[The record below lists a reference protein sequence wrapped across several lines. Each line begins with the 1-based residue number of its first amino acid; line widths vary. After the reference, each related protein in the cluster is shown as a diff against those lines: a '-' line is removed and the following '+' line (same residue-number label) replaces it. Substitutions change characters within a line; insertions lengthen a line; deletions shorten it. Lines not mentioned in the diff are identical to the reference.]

1 MAVYKSIG
9 NHMFSSRSQAGKQN
23 TPAPRNFR
31 LPKQSVVPNYTDI
44 QFLAQEANKQQG
56 RQVELPFSV
65 TEGSQEFV
73 VTVKVDPGIS
83 LDPIWTLTA
92 VTSQGHQQIFAHP
105 EPDLS
110 MVTNLVMSGCGCDL
124 FADNLATE
132 QMMGRDTL
140 SNLNPIGTQ
149 SQEIPAV
156 ASGNQSH
163 SQENEV
169 VFDAPKPGVKATLE
183 GDLTKMQ
190 APNLLQSL
198 AMAKM
203 TGRLDVKDKQES
215 ARVYFID
222 GAAVH
227 AEMKE
232 AVGDTVLIEL
242 VTWTAGEFRF
252 WPDEKSAHNTVKR
265 RLDAML
271 MEGVTLLD
279 QSQYLDSAGL
289 KLESCLVKRN
299 AIISEQEFTARLQK
313 GAPIALQP
321 QIDFYELI
329 DNHSQFFDI
338 LAKRP
343 MRKPE
348 YVPILFNL
356 VSCGLVQVTDQQA
369 RSAGRGLGIDEGT
382 LQSVNKSLIRQETD
396 ILTYPAFLYFLQQ
409 EYLRYEYFNFPFSLV
424 VFSLGHRKGGA
435 TGPVEALQTL
445 AVKRAMQRISLV
457 KRPIDML
464 GHYETFDFGLILPN
478 SNAKAAGALAHR
490 IVDVLREAPLTADMD
505 PKGMVFAFGVAGVP
519 EDSQEL
525 DKLLSS
531 AKGARDMSKTTQRI
545 VLARDVTNG

>member
-1 MAVYKSIG
+1 MAVNKSIG
-9 NHMFSSRSQAGKQN
+9 NQMFSSRSQAGKQN

-73 VTVKVDPGIS
+73 VTVKVDQAVS
-83 LDPIWTLTA
+83 MDPIWTLTA
-92 VTSQGHQQIFAHP
+92 VTKQGHQQIFQHP

-149 SQEIPAV
+149 SVEMPAV
-156 ASGNQSH
+156 VSHQNH
-163 SQENEV
+163 SQENSV
-169 VFDAPKPGVKATLE
+169 VFDAPKPGIKATLE

-203 TGRLDVKDKQES
+203 SGRLDVKDKQES
-215 ARVYFID
+215 CRVYFVD

-232 AVGDTVLIEL
+232 AVGDTALIEL

-252 WPDEKSAHNTVKR
+252 WPDEKSEHKTVKR

-271 MEGVTLLD
+271 MEGVSLLD

-356 VSCGLVQVTDQQA
+356 ISCGLVQVTDQQA

-382 LQSVNKSLIRQETD
+382 LQSVNKALIRQETD

-435 TGPVEALQTL
+435 TGPVEALQML

-525 DKLLSS
+525 DKLLSA
-531 AKGARDMSKTTQRI
+531 AKGARDMSKSTQRI
-545 VLARDVTNG
+545 VLARDVANG

>member
-1 MAVYKSIG
+1 
-9 NHMFSSRSQAGKQN
+9 MFSSRSQAGKQN
-23 TPAPRNFR
+23 TPAPRSFR

-44 QFLAQEANKQQG
+44 QFLAQEANKQSG

-73 VTVKVDPGIS
+73 VAVKVDHNVS

-92 VTSQGHQQIFAHP
+92 VTSSGHQVIFQHP

-124 FADNLATE
+124 FSDNLASE
-132 QMMGRDTL
+132 AMMGRDTL
-140 SNLNPIGTQ
+140 SNLNPIGTGSAEVPVVNQ
-149 SQEIPAV
+149 TGSQ
-156 ASGNQSH
+156 H
-163 SQENEV
+163 THTQETNA

-198 AMAKM
+198 NMAKM
-203 TGRLDVKDKQES
+203 TGRLDVKDKNES
-215 ARVYFID
+215 ARVYFD
-222 GAAVH
+222 NGTAVH
-227 AEMKE
+227 AEMKDAIGDE
-232 AVGDTVLIEL
+232 ALIEL

-252 WPDEKSAHNTVKR
+252 WPDETTAQKTVKK

-279 QSQYLDSAGL
+279 QNQYLESAGL

-313 GAPIALQP
+313 GAPIGLQG

-343 MRKPE
+343 MRKTE

-356 VSCGLVQVTDQQA
+356 ISCGLVQVTDQQA

-382 LQSVNKSLIRQETD
+382 LQSVNKALIRQETD

-409 EYLRYEYFNFPFSLV
+409 EYLRYEYFNFPFSLI

-435 TGPVEALQTL
+435 NGPVEALQML

-505 PKGMVFAFGVAGVP
+505 PRGMVFAFGVAGVP

-525 DKLLSS
+525 DKLLAA
-531 AKGARDMSKTTQRI
+531 AKGARDLSKSTQRI
-545 VLARDVTNG
+545 VLAREMASG

>member
-1 MAVYKSIG
+1 MHGSVYGK
-9 NHMFSSRSQAGKQN
+9 HMFSSRSSAGKQN
-23 TPAPRNFR
+23 TPAPRSFR
-31 LPKQSVVPNYTDI
+31 LPKQSVVPNYTDV
-44 QFLAQEANKQQG
+44 QFLAAEANKQQG

-65 TEGSQEFV
+65 TEGSQEYV
-73 VTVKVDPGIS
+73 VAVKVDHNVS
-83 LDPIWTLTA
+83 MDPVWTLTA
-92 VTSQGHQQIFAHP
+92 VTTQGHQVIFQHA

-124 FADNLATE
+124 FSDDLASE
-132 QMMGRDTL
+132 AMMGRDTL
-140 SNLNPIGTQ
+140 SNLNPVATGEAPPVSANPTG
-149 SQEIPAV
+149 SHTVTDANAV
-156 ASGNQSH
+156 T
-163 SQENEV
+163 
-169 VFDAPKPGVKATLE
+169 FDAPKPGVKATLE

-198 AMAKM
+198 NMAKM
-203 TGRLDVKDKQES
+203 TGRLDVKDKNEE
-215 ARVYFID
+215 ARVFFAD
-222 GAAVH
+222 GTAVH
-227 AEMKE
+227 AEMKDT
-232 AVGDTVLIEL
+232 VGDDALIEL

-252 WPDEKSAHNTVKR
+252 WPDETTNQKTVKK

-279 QSQYLDSAGL
+279 QNQYLESAGL
-289 KLESCLVKRN
+289 KMESCLVKRN

-313 GAPIALQP
+313 GAPIGLQP

-343 MRKPE
+343 MRKTE

-356 VSCGLVQVTDQQA
+356 ISCGLIQVTDQQA

-382 LQSVNKSLIRQETD
+382 LQSVSKALIRQETG

-409 EYLRYEYFNFPFSLV
+409 EYLRYEYFNFPFSII
-424 VFSLGHRKGGA
+424 VFSLGHRKGGVA
-435 TGPVEALQTL
+435 GPVESLQIL

-464 GHYETFDFGLILPN
+464 GHYETFDHSLILPN
-478 SNAKAAGALAHR
+478 SNAKAAAALAHR
-490 IVDVLREAPLTADMD
+490 IVDVLREAPLSADMD
-505 PKGMVFAFGVAGVP
+505 PRGMVFAFGVAGVP
-519 EDSQEL
+519 EDGQEL
-525 DKLLSS
+525 DKLLSV

-545 VLARDVTNG
+545 VLAREVIP

>member
-1 MAVYKSIG
+1 MAVSESIG

-44 QFLAQEANKQQG
+44 QFLAQEANKQAG

-73 VTVKVDPGIS
+73 VTVKVDHAIS
-83 LDPIWTLTA
+83 MDPIWTLTA
-92 VTSQGHQQIFAHP
+92 VTSKGHQQIFQHP

-149 SQEIPAV
+149 SQEV
-156 ASGNQSH
+156 APVANHQSH
-163 SQENEV
+163 SQESEV

-215 ARVYFID
+215 CRVYFVD
-222 GAAVH
+222 GTAVH

-252 WPDEKSAHNTVKR
+252 WPDEKSTQTTVKR

-271 MEGVTLLD
+271 MEGVSLLD

-356 VSCGLVQVTDQQA
+356 ISCGLVQVTDQQA

-525 DKLLSS
+525 DKLLSA

-545 VLARDVTNG
+545 VLARDVTGS

>member
-1 MAVYKSIG
+1 MLGSVYGK
-9 NHMFSSRSQAGKQN
+9 HMFSSRSSAGKQN
-23 TPAPRNFR
+23 TPAPRSFR
-31 LPKQSVVPNYTDI
+31 LPKQSIVPNYTDV
-44 QFLAQEANKQQG
+44 QFLAAEANKQQG

-73 VTVKVDPGIS
+73 VTVKVDHNVS
-83 LDPIWTLTA
+83 LDPVWTLTA
-92 VTSQGHQQIFAHP
+92 VTAQGHQVIFQHP

-110 MVTNLVMSGCGCDL
+110 MVTNLIMSGCGCDL
-124 FADNLATE
+124 FSDDLASE
-132 QMMGRDTL
+132 AMMGRDTL
-140 SNLNPIGTQ
+140 SNLNPVATGEAPPVESKMTG
-149 SQEIPAV
+149 SHAV
-156 ASGNQSH
+156 TDSNAA
-163 SQENEV
+163 

-198 AMAKM
+198 NMAKM
-203 TGRLDVKDKQES
+203 TGRLDVKDKNEE
-215 ARVYFID
+215 ARVFFLD
-222 GAAVH
+222 GNIVH

-232 AVGDTVLIEL
+232 TLGDEALIEL

-252 WPDEKSAHNTVKR
+252 WPDETTGQKTVKK

-279 QSQYLDSAGL
+279 QSQYLESAGL
-289 KLESCLVKRN
+289 KMESCLVKRN

-313 GAPIALQP
+313 GAPIGLQP

-343 MRKPE
+343 MRKTE

-356 VSCGLVQVTDQQA
+356 ISCGLIQVTDQQA

-382 LQSVNKSLIRQETD
+382 LQSVSKALIRQETG

-409 EYLRYEYFNFPFSLV
+409 EYLRYEYFNFPFSII

-435 TGPVEALQTL
+435 TGPVESLQIL

-464 GHYETFDFGLILPN
+464 GHYETFDYSLILPN
-478 SNAKAAGALAHR
+478 SNAKAAAALAHR

-505 PKGMVFAFGVAGVP
+505 PRGMVFAFGVAGVP
-519 EDSQEL
+519 EDGQEL
-525 DKLLSS
+525 DKLLSV
-531 AKGARDMSKTTQRI
+531 AKGARDMSKSTQRI
-545 VLARDVTNG
+545 VLAREVIP